1 VRSRALAASSLF
13 VFVLSATPTPN
24 LNALGAVLAGPPDT
38 TWVEDKVGSDTL
50 EGPFGAT
57 FYVNTEWSNQS
68 DRDTIKN
75 ALVNDGFIGGFGRSF
90 SRSTPDSYIV
100 EDVKAFPDAAHAM
113 SNYQWAQGYWHDP
126 NDTANNVSTPSIP
139 SSFGQRYTAGD
150 WKAIDIYFTKANY
163 VFTVSV
169 GAKTDYLTDVAVGQA
184 GKVYDFAPTRDVLQ
198 PNNSQSGASAA
209 SAGVLGVGAAVIIL
223 VIVVTAVVLILVA
236 RRRRVPAGHYATLS
250 PDGNYWWDGTAW
262 QPVVRR

>member
-1 VRSRALAASSLF
+1 MSRALAATSALML
-13 VFVLSATPTPN
+13 VLSASPAPN
-24 LNALGAVLAGPPDT
+24 LTALGAVLAGPPDK
-38 TWVEDKVGSDTL
+38 TWVEDKVSSDTL

-68 DRDTIKN
+68 DRDAIKN
-75 ALVNDGFIGGFGRSF
+75 ELVTDGFIGGFGRTF

-113 SNYQWAQGYWHDP
+113 ANYQWAQGYWHDP
-126 NDTANNVSTPSIP
+126 SDTANNVSTPSIP

-150 WKAIDIYFTKANY
+150 WKAIDIYFAKANY
-163 VFTVSV
+163 VFTVST
-169 GAKTDYLTDVAVGQA
+169 GAKTDYLTDVATSQA
-184 GKVYDFAPTRDVLQ
+184 GKMYDFAPTRDVLQ
-198 PNNSQSGASAA
+198 SNNSQSGPSAA
-209 SAGVLGVGAAVIIL
+209 SAGVLSVGAAVIFL
-223 VIVVTAVVLILVA
+223 VIVVTAVVFIYVA
-236 RRRRVPAGHYATLS
+236 RRRRAPAGHYATLS